1 MRSRALI
8 VVAALAVV
16 LGVALSGCHSADHKP
31 ATSTGSLTRQ
41 QYDAAVNVA
50 LHEVDNQD
58 ARITSATAVL
68 KRNAGKN
75 APSNTGHRCTGDQV
89 LKVRLIGT
97 FPHTVTSGGP
107 PGGDPNGGR
116 VTQMDIK
123 ADPATGE
130 ACLIG
135 VGTSPTPA
143 PEPGATVLQ
152 LDEAGEE

>member
-1 MRSRALI
+1 MRSRARI
-8 VVAALAVV
+8 VVAALAAVS
-16 LGVALSGCHSADHKP
+16 GVALSGCHSADHRP

-41 QYDAAVNVA
+41 QYDVAVNVA

-58 ARITSATAVL
+58 ARITSATALL

-75 APSNTGHRCTGDQV
+75 APSNTGHRCTGNQV

-97 FPHTVTSGGP
+97 FPHVGTGAPSGPVTE
-107 PGGDPNGGR
+107 
-116 VTQMDIK
+116 MDIK

-152 LDEAGEE
+152 FDEAGEE

>member
-16 LGVALSGCHSADHKP
+16 LGVALTGCHASDDKPLAD
-31 ATSTGSLTRQ
+31 TGGLTRQ

-68 KRNAGKN
+68 KRNAGKK

-89 LKVRLIGT
+89 LKIRLIGT
-97 FPHTVTSGGP
+97 FPHTDTSGGP

-116 VTQMDIK
+116 VTEMDIK
-123 ADPATGE
+123 ADPASGD
-130 ACLIG
+130 ACLIS
-135 VGTSPTPA
+135 VSTTTNPA
-143 PEPGATVLQ
+143 PEPGGTVLQ
-152 LDEAGEE
+152 LAG